1 MQRLLRFHRDL
12 GLQLLALYLLLI
24 IPFLITLWVFDSLI
38 GERIREDVAAND
50 LALARAI
57 AQETNL
63 SISNAL
69 TAVEELSKHPG
80 VIASD
85 VETMHE
91 LFGVILNTRP
101 EVNLVYRLD
110 ADGIML
116 YHYPEELGSTLGID
130 FSFREYFQSARTSKQ
145 PLVSKGRISPTTEQA
160 VATAV
165 MPIWSMDGHFLGLVG
180 TNIKLESLS
189 KTLSE
194 IVPKYQIAEGMQLAI
209 LDSSAQIIAYP
220 DPEILLRPASDLI
233 PDIYE
238 RVLVGES
245 GTITTPD
252 HNDEQRLYTY
262 APIPDIGW
270 GVIISRPTASA
281 FATQIFLR
289 RIVIIAAGTFVL
301 IGLFFW
307 RTLNMRVITPIERL
321 APTSEAIGLN
331 KLIRPEDREI
341 LEAQAGRRDQ
351 VGHLTRS
358 ILKMEELIADRIKE
372 QSTLLETSSA
382 VVSSLD
388 LRIVLDR
395 ILDQASRLLDVRMS
409 AIIALD
415 EQAGVFRIR
424 ASRGLSSQFA
434 EQLTIQPSDEP
445 SSVTMR
451 ALHAREPIQVSD
463 TETDPTYKPQRPRAR
478 AEGYRAVLAVPL
490 NTQYAPPTA
499 LLVFHPKPHK
509 FSHNEIQLL
518 SNFANQATMAIENA
532 VLYERSDM
540 RLQEQTRRLEALI
553 QSLQDGLI
561 LSNLSGAV
569 VYANRRVGEL
579 ADLTP
584 EELSGAPIDQ
594 ILSRIVDNASGS
606 EKIREDILK
615 LLERKSDRRVE
626 LSLLVLG
633 RNVRVRLDTFDV
645 TDVRGVPIGRGL
657 ILHDIT
663 ADHELDR
670 MKSSL
675 VSTVSHE
682 LRTPLAA
689 IKGYASTLL
698 ADDVEWDRD
707 SQQEF
712 LSIISNESD
721 RLASLVN
728 NLLDLSRIE
737 AGSLMLSR
745 DRCDLEEIIQRA
757 AGQAQLQPE
766 NRLKVQIETNM
777 PPLFADR
784 PRLETVIRNL
794 IENSVKYAGESATIQ
809 VDINKQGDQIV
820 FRVSDN
826 GPGIPPE
833 ESQRIFE
840 SFYQVNASLERIS
853 SGAGLGLAICQ
864 GLVRAHGGEI
874 WVEKQKRGACIAFS
888 IPLTSQAGS
897 LKPYDS
903 IKAAKQ

>member
-1 MQRLLRFHRDL
+1 MQRWLRFHRDL

-24 IPFLITLWVFDSLI
+24 IPFLIALWVFDSLI
-38 GERIREDVAAND
+38 GERIRNDVAAND
-50 LALARAI
+50 LSLARAI
-57 AQETNL
+57 AQETDL
-63 SISNAL
+63 SINNAL
-69 TAVEELSKHPG
+69 VAVEELTRYPEVVSADIEG
-80 VIASD
+80 MDA
-85 VETMHE
+85 
-91 LFGVILNTRP
+91 LFSVFLNTRP
-101 EVNLVYRLD
+101 DVNLVYRLD
-110 ADGIML
+110 ENGIML
-116 YHYPEELGSTLGID
+116 YHYPVGPGSTLGTD
-130 FSFREYFQSARTSKQ
+130 FSFRDYFQSALKSEK

-165 MPIWSMDGHFLGLVG
+165 MPIWSEDGRFLGLVG

-189 KTLSE
+189 NTLSE
-194 IVPKYQIAEGMQLAI
+194 IVSEHQAAEGLQLAI

-220 DPEILLRPASDLI
+220 DPELLLHPAGDLI
-233 PDIYE
+233 PSIYE
-238 RVLVGES
+238 RVLAGQS
-245 GTITTPD
+245 GTVTTTD
-252 HNDEQRLYTY
+252 LNDEERLYTY
-262 APIPDIGW
+262 APIQEIGW
-270 GVIISRPTASA
+270 GVIISRPTATA

-289 RIVIIAAGTFVL
+289 RIVIVAAATFVL

-307 RTLNMRVITPIERL
+307 WMLSLRVVTPIERL
-321 APTSEAIGLN
+321 APTSVAIGMN
-331 KLIRPEDREI
+331 KPIRSEDREI
-341 LEAQAGRRDQ
+341 LEKQAKRNDQ
-351 VGHLTRS
+351 VGELTRA
-358 ILKMEELIADRIKE
+358 ILKMEELIADRMKE
-372 QSTLLETSSA
+372 QSTLLETSTA

-388 LRIVLDR
+388 LKTVLER
-395 ILDQASRLLDVRMS
+395 ILEQASRLLDVRMS

-415 EQAGVFRIR
+415 EQVGVFRIQ

-434 EQLTIQPSDEP
+434 KQLTIQPTEP

-451 ALHAREPIQVSD
+451 ALHSREPIQVSD
-463 TETDPTYKPQRPRAR
+463 TETDPSYKPQRPRAR
-478 AEGYRAVLAVPL
+478 AEGYRAILAVPL

-499 LLVFHPKPHK
+499 LLVFHPKPHE
-509 FSHNEIQLL
+509 FAHNEIQLL

-569 VYANRRVGEL
+569 VYANRRIGEL
-579 ADLTP
+579 SNLTP
-584 EELSGAPIDQ
+584 EELAGSPMDQ
-594 ILSRIVDNASGS
+594 VLSRIVDNASDPES
-606 EKIREDILK
+606 MREDVVKIFEHK
-615 LLERKSDRRVE
+615 GDRRVE
-626 LSLLVLG
+626 LALLILG
-633 RNVRVRLDTFDV
+633 RTVHVRLDTFNV
-645 TDVRGVPIGRGL
+645 TDTNNIPIGRGL

-698 ADDVEWDRD
+698 ADDVEWDRE
-707 SQQEF
+707 SQREF
-712 LSIISNESD
+712 LSIISTESD
-721 RLASLVN
+721 RLTSLVN

-745 DRCDLEEIIQRA
+745 DKCNLEEVIRRA
-757 AGQAQLQPE
+757 AMQSQLHTE
-766 NRLKVQIETNM
+766 NRFEVQIG
-777 PPLFADR
+777 PDLPVLLADR
-784 PRLETVIRNL
+784 PRLETILRNL
-794 IENSVKYAGESATIQ
+794 IENSVKYAGEKATIS
-809 VDINKQGDQIV
+809 VDVNKQGEQIV
-820 FRVSDN
+820 FRVSDD
-826 GPGIPPE
+826 GPGIPDG

-840 SFYQVNASLERIS
+840 SFYQVNASLARIS

-888 IPLTSQAGS
+888 IPLALPASNV
-897 LKPYDS
+897 KPYDS
-903 IKAAKQ
+903 VKAAKQ